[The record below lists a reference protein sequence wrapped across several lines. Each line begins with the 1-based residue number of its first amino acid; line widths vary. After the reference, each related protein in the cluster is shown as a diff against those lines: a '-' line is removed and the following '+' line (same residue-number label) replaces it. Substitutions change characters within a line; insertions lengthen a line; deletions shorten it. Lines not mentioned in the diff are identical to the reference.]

1 MIKKIDTFNIV
12 NKKVLIRVDF
22 NVPINNGHILSDF
35 RLNAVFSTI
44 EFCLKGNAKVI
55 LMSHLGRPK
64 GKELK
69 LSLAPVFDYL
79 CSKFPNN
86 KVFFSNDCISDESI
100 NKSNSLNSGE
110 INLLENLRYYD
121 EELSNSDS
129 FAHMLS
135 KHGDI
140 YINEAF
146 GTSHRMHA
154 SNSAIL
160 KYFPNNKGIGF
171 LMNKELEYLSN
182 IDLNNDGLALL
193 LGGAKVSTKLG
204 MIKYF
209 LNRASYIII
218 GGAMSFT
225 FLKALGYNVGKSLVE
240 ENMIDEAKSILN
252 ESKKTNTDIIL
263 PRDIICSDE
272 FSNDARSKSRKIS
285 EIKNEEL
292 GLDIGIETIK
302 EFEGVL
308 QDSSVVIW
316 NGPMG
321 VFEMEPFKVGTNDL
335 ANKISNLTKTGKIVS
350 IVGGG
355 DTASAVIN
363 MGIESSFTHVSTGGG
378 ASLELLSGIE
388 LQLFKSWRNYD

>member
-1 MIKKIDTFNIV
+1 MINRIDSIEIN
-12 NKKVLIRVDF
+12 NKKVLIRADF
-22 NVPINNGHILSDF
+22 NVPIDNGNILSDF
-35 RLNAVFSTI
+35 RIRAAFKTI
-44 EFCLKGNAKVI
+44 RFCLDNNAKII

-64 GKELK
+64 DREIK
-69 LSLAPVFDYL
+69 LSLAPIFDYL
-79 CSKFPNN
+79 CAKFPDN
-86 KVFFSNDCISDESI
+86 KVFFSDDCISNQSI
-100 NKSNSLNSGE
+100 SKTNSLNNGD
-110 INLLENLRYYD
+110 IHLLENLRYYD

-129 FAHMLS
+129 FANILS

-160 KYFPNNKGIGF
+160 KYFSNNKGIGF
-171 LMNKELEYLSN
+171 LMDQELEYLSN
-182 IDLNNDGLALL
+182 IDLNNNGLLLL

-209 LNRASYIII
+209 LNRANYILI

-240 ENMIDEAKSILN
+240 ENMIDEARFILDK
-252 ESKKTNTDIIL
+252 SKKTNTEIVL
-263 PRDIICSDE
+263 PIDVICSNK
-272 FSNDARSKSRKIS
+272 FSNEASSKNRKIS
-285 EIKNEEL
+285 EINDDEL
-292 GLDIGIETIK
+292 GLDIGLGTIK
-302 EFEGVL
+302 KFADIIGNNNT
-308 QDSSVVIW
+308 VIW

-321 VFEMEPFKVGTNDL
+321 VFEMDSFKVGTCDL
-335 ANKISNLTKTGKIVS
+335 ACRISDLTKEKDIIS